1 MIHQISMFSLFIFYK
16 ILILWTLPTLI
27 FTIAMGLFVTIILNS
42 YLGVMIQI
50 VIWFINL
57 NIGSRAI
64 EGAMVLY

>member
-1 MIHQISMFSLFIFYK
+1 
-16 ILILWTLPTLI
+16 
-27 FTIAMGLFVTIILNS
+27 MGLFVTIILNS